1 MNNLLIKFPNLSKR
15 QQSPFLQGYLCQEER
30 FLKIENS
37 VPMTAFYF
45 KKDKNV
51 CQSSKYY
58 RNNILNCL

>member
-37 VPMTAFYF
+37 VPMTAFY
-45 KKDKNV
+45 
-51 CQSSKYY
+51 SK
-58 RNNILNCL
+58 RQECMSK